1 MSACTETKRGIN
13 VHLRSARGI
22 PSIVMRRGRPGIAP
36 RQHLIERAAAVSF
49 CPNNLAATGNEDPM
63 QGGAAEA
70 RPPNDVTAA
79 ICGNVT
85 LGPAGRITP
94 FCTSSDGLV
103 EVAMG
108 TFIRGFAA
116 HRPRVLQT
124 PRAAATALTET

>member
-1 MSACTETKRGIN
+1 VYRNERGIN

-49 CPNNLAATGNEDPM
+49 CPNNLATPGNEDPM

-85 LGPAGRITP
+85 LKPCRPHDAVLHELRRVGRAD
-94 FCTSSDGLV
+94 DGRLYL
-103 EVAMG
+103 G
-108 TFIRGFAA
+108 IR
-116 HRPRVLQT
+116 R
-124 PRAAATALTET
+124 